1 MEKKKFDVEFHGTNL
16 FALVPLLLFVV
27 FCILFFVVFKTFDMM
42 HLCMGGYVALIIGS
56 LLSKNWGKYWD
67 AVATG
72 MSSKIM
78 NELAL
83 ILLIVGMFGK
93 LMTRGGVAQGFVW
106 LGDKIGLSGGGF
118 VAFTFIATCVIAT
131 ATGTSIGT
139 MFTAFPILYPSG
151 LLLGADPVFLAGA
164 ILSGAIFGDNVGPIS
179 DTTIASASTQEY
191 TNKPG
196 VADVAGVVGS
206 RMKYTLVAAAAATV
220 CFALFGGSGS
230 AINAAEAEAILAQY
244 SNPKGLIMLIPVAI
258 LLIVAFIKRNI
269 YVACTWGL
277 ISGTIIGLVSG
288 ILVPSDIMG
297 MQDGTLG
304 GFLIDGVNN
313 MIGTVGYLYAIA
325 GIIGILNASG
335 LLQQVIDG
343 LVHSKL
349 NRSVVGT
356 EVIISVGLMVSSIC
370 LGSANGPAIIMWG
383 PIANDLGKSKGLHPY
398 RRANL
403 MDGFGST
410 LPAVIPVTSAFIF
423 IALSCIQGLMDTYSF
438 VQEVSPVSLAGASLH
453 CWFLFVAL
461 AVAVITGKKPPLD
474 MSVVPSCVYTTP
486 EIASVGLT
494 EENAKANGIV
504 VKSGKYLTGANGKCL
519 IEGTE
524 SGYVKLVT
532 DKENGR
538 ILGAQLVCPRATD
551 MVGELTLAIQKGL
564 TAADLSEV
572 IHPHPTFSEMLF
584 GAAEGLRPE

>member
-1 MEKKKFDVEFHGTNL
+1 MEKKKYDVEFHGTSF

-67 AVATG
+67 AVAVG

-106 LGDKIGLSGGGF
+106 LGDMIGLSGGGF
-118 VAFTFIATCVIAT
+118 TAFTFVATCVIAT

-151 LLLGADPVFLAGA
+151 LLLGANPVFLAGA

-179 DTTIASASTQEY
+179 DTTIASASTQTY
-191 TNKPG
+191 TRKEG
-196 VADVAGVVGS
+196 TADVAGVVGS
-206 RMKYTLVAAAAATV
+206 RMKYALVAALAATV
-220 CFALFGGSGS
+220 CFVIFGGSG
-230 AINAAEAEAILAQY
+230 AETNAAEAEAILAQY
-244 SNPKGLIMLIPVAI
+244 SNPKGLIMLIPVVI
-258 LLIVAFIKRNI
+258 LLVVAFIKRNI
-269 YVACTWGL
+269 YIACTWGL

-288 ILVPSDIMG
+288 IL
-297 MQDGTLG
+297 G

-313 MIGTVGYLYAIA
+313 MIGTVGYLDAIA

-335 LLQQVIDG
+335 LLQRTIDA
-343 LVHSKL
+343 LVNSKL

-356 EVIISVGLMVSSIC
+356 EIIISVGLMVSSIC

-383 PIANDLGKSKGLHPY
+383 PIADDLGKSKKLHPY

-410 LPAVIPVTSAFIF
+410 LPAIIPVTSAFIF
-423 IALSCIQGLMDTYSF
+423 IALSCVQGLMDSYTF

-453 CWFLFVAL
+453 CWFLFVVL
-461 AVAVITGKKPPLD
+461 VF
-474 MSVVPSCVYTTP
+474 SVLSGWGRKYEGP
-486 EIASVGLT
+486 
-494 EENAKANGIV
+494 NGEP
-504 VKSGKYLTGANGKCL
+504 VK
-519 IEGTE
+519 
-524 SGYVKLVT
+524 
-532 DKENGR
+532 
-538 ILGAQLVCPRATD
+538 
-551 MVGELTLAIQKGL
+551 TLAEAYDEK
-564 TAADLSEV
+564 
-572 IHPHPTFSEMLF
+572 
-584 GAAEGLRPE
+584 

>member
-1 MEKKKFDVEFHGTNL
+1 ML
-16 FALVPLLLFVV
+16 A
-27 FCILFFVVFKTFDMM
+27 I
-42 HLCMGGYVALIIGS
+42 LIICLVIFGAIS
-56 LLSKNWGKYWD
+56 LPIGIAMGLATMLCLVFATNIDPIMVAQNAFAGIDSFSLMAIPFFMLAGNFMRYGGISKRLLD
-67 AVATG
+67 
-72 MSSKIM
+72 
-78 NELAL
+78 LADN
-83 ILLIVGMFGK
+83 IVGFFTGGLGAITTFTAMFYAAISGSGPATVSAIGSFMIPEMEEK
-93 LMTRGGVAQGFVW
+93 GYDKGYATALSAAAGTIGVIIPPSIPFVIY
-106 LGDKIGLSGGGF
+106 G
-118 VAFTFIATCVIAT
+118 V

-206 RMKYTLVAAAAATV
+206 RMKYALVAAAAATV

-230 AINAAEAEAILAQY
+230 AINAAEAEAILTQY

-325 GIIGILNASG
+325 GIIGILSASG

-343 LVHSKL
+343 RGYVPEAKKAAKQLL
-349 NRSVVGT
+349 
-356 EVIISVGLMVSSIC
+356 
-370 LGSANGPAIIMWG
+370 
-383 PIANDLGKSKGLHPY
+383 Y
-398 RRANL
+398 RRR
-403 MDGFGST
+403 
-410 LPAVIPVTSAFIF
+410 
-423 IALSCIQGLMDTYSF
+423 Y
-438 VQEVSPVSLAGASLH
+438 
-453 CWFLFVAL
+453 
-461 AVAVITGKKPPLD
+461 
-474 MSVVPSCVYTTP
+474 
-486 EIASVGLT
+486 
-494 EENAKANGIV
+494 
-504 VKSGKYLTGANGKCL
+504 
-519 IEGTE
+519 
-524 SGYVKLVT
+524 
-532 DKENGR
+532 
-538 ILGAQLVCPRATD
+538 
-551 MVGELTLAIQKGL
+551 GE
-564 TAADLSEV
+564 
-572 IHPHPTFSEMLF
+572 
-584 GAAEGLRPE
+584 

>member
-1 MEKKKFDVEFHGTNL
+1 MEKKKYDVEFHGTSF

-67 AVATG
+67 AVAVG

-106 LGDKIGLSGGGF
+106 LGDMIGLSGGGF
-118 VAFTFIATCVIAT
+118 TAFTFVATCVIAT

-151 LLLGADPVFLAGA
+151 LLLGANPVFLAGA

-179 DTTIASASTQEY
+179 DTTIASASTQTY
-191 TNKPG
+191 TRKEG
-196 VADVAGVVGS
+196 TADVAGVVGS
-206 RMKYTLVAAAAATV
+206 RMKYALVAALAATV
-220 CFALFGGSGS
+220 CFVIFGGSG
-230 AINAAEAEAILAQY
+230 AETNAAEAEAILAQY
-244 SNPKGLIMLIPVAI
+244 SNPKGLIMLIPVVI
-258 LLIVAFIKRNI
+258 LLVVAFIKRNI
-269 YVACTWGL
+269 YIACTWGL

-288 ILVPSDIMG
+288 I
-297 MQDGTLG
+297 LG

-335 LLQQVIDG
+335 LLQRTIDA
-343 LVHSKL
+343 LVNSKL

-356 EVIISVGLMVSSIC
+356 EIIISVGLMVSSIC

-383 PIANDLGKSKGLHPY
+383 PIADDLGKSKKLHPY

-410 LPAVIPVTSAFIF
+410 LPAIIPVTSAFIF
-423 IALSCIQGLMDTYSF
+423 IALSCVQGLMDSYTF

-453 CWFLFVAL
+453 CWFLFVVL
-461 AVAVITGKKPPLD
+461 VF
-474 MSVVPSCVYTTP
+474 SVLSGWGRKYEGP
-486 EIASVGLT
+486 
-494 EENAKANGIV
+494 NGEP
-504 VKSGKYLTGANGKCL
+504 VK
-519 IEGTE
+519 
-524 SGYVKLVT
+524 
-532 DKENGR
+532 
-538 ILGAQLVCPRATD
+538 
-551 MVGELTLAIQKGL
+551 TLAEAYDEK
-564 TAADLSEV
+564 
-572 IHPHPTFSEMLF
+572 
-584 GAAEGLRPE
+584 

>member
-1 MEKKKFDVEFHGTNL
+1 MAVFRVEKNSGYTVMSNHHLRNR
-16 FALVPLLLFVV
+16 ALSL
-27 FCILFFVVFKTFDMM
+27 KAK
-42 HLCMGGYVALIIGS
+42 G
-56 LLSKNWGKYWD
+56 LLSQMLSLPEDWD
-67 AVATG
+67 YTLQGLARINRESIDAIRQAIRELEQAGYIQRSRERDEKGRLRGADYVIFELPQPIPASVSPTLENPTLENPTQENPTLENPMQLNKDKLITEKQKKEGLNTDSIPIHSPNPLPLDEDEAAAPPPERTG
-72 MSSKIM
+72 SRKETAYQIYRD
-78 NELAL
+78 L
-83 ILLIVGMFGK
+83 ILENIE
-93 LMTRGGVAQGFVW
+93 
-106 LGDKIGLSGGGF
+106 
-118 VAFTFIATCVIAT
+118 
-131 ATGTSIGT
+131 
-139 MFTAFPILYPSG
+139 Y
-151 LLLGADPVFLAGA
+151 
-164 ILSGAIFGDNVGPIS
+164 
-179 DTTIASASTQEY
+179 DTLTQ
-191 TNKPG
+191 
-196 VADVAGVVGS
+196 
-206 RMKYTLVAAAAATV
+206 
-220 CFALFGGSGS
+220 
-230 AINAAEAEAILAQY
+230 
-244 SNPKGLIMLIPVAI
+244 NPKGLIMLIPVAI

-325 GIIGILNASG
+325 GIIGILSASG

-383 PIANDLGKSKGLHPY
+383 PIANDLGESKGLHPY

-453 CWFLFVAL
+453 CWFLFVVL
-461 AVAVITGKKPPLD
+461 AVAVITGWGRKYEGPNGEP
-474 MSVVPSCVYTTP
+474 V
-486 EIASVGLT
+486 
-494 EENAKANGIV
+494 KA
-504 VKSGKYLTGANGKCL
+504 LP
-519 IEGTE
+519 
-524 SGYVKLVT
+524 
-532 DKENGR
+532 
-538 ILGAQLVCPRATD
+538 AQT
-551 MVGELTLAIQKGL
+551 K
-564 TAADLSEV
+564 
-572 IHPHPTFSEMLF
+572 
-584 GAAEGLRPE
+584 

>member
-1 MEKKKFDVEFHGTNL
+1 MEKKKYDVEFHGTSF

-67 AVATG
+67 AVAVG

-106 LGDKIGLSGGGF
+106 LGDMIGLSGGGF
-118 VAFTFIATCVIAT
+118 TAFTFVATCIIAT

-151 LLLGADPVFLAGA
+151 LLLGANPVFLAGA

-179 DTTIASASTQEY
+179 DTTIASASTQTY
-191 TNKPG
+191 TRKEG
-196 VADVAGVVGS
+196 TADVAGVVGS
-206 RMKYTLVAAAAATV
+206 RMKYALVAALAATV
-220 CFALFGGSGS
+220 CFVIFGGSG
-230 AINAAEAEAILAQY
+230 AETNAAEAEAILAQY
-244 SNPKGLIMLIPVAI
+244 SNPKGLIMLIPVVI
-258 LLIVAFIKRNI
+258 LLVVAFIKRNI
-269 YVACTWGL
+269 YIACTWGL
-277 ISGTIIGLVSG
+277 ISGTVIGLVSG

-297 MQDGTLG
+297 LQDGTLG

-335 LLQQVIDG
+335 LLQRTIDA
-343 LVHSKL
+343 LVNSKL
-349 NRSVVGT
+349 NKSVVGT
-356 EVIISVGLMVSSIC
+356 EIIISVGLMVSSIC

-383 PIANDLGKSKGLHPY
+383 PIADDLGKSKKLHPY

-410 LPAVIPVTSAFIF
+410 LPAIIPVTSAFIF
-423 IALSCIQGLMDTYSF
+423 IALSCVQGLMDSYTF
-438 VQEVSPVSLAGASLH
+438 VQEISPVSLAGASLH
-453 CWFLFVAL
+453 CWFLFVVL
-461 AVAVITGKKPPLD
+461 VF
-474 MSVVPSCVYTTP
+474 SVLSGWGRKYEGP
-486 EIASVGLT
+486 
-494 EENAKANGIV
+494 NGEP
-504 VKSGKYLTGANGKCL
+504 VK
-519 IEGTE
+519 
-524 SGYVKLVT
+524 
-532 DKENGR
+532 
-538 ILGAQLVCPRATD
+538 
-551 MVGELTLAIQKGL
+551 TLAEAYDEK
-564 TAADLSEV
+564 
-572 IHPHPTFSEMLF
+572 
-584 GAAEGLRPE
+584 